1 VRDGGIIFVSND
13 VSTLPE
19 LGMSVSETN
28 TSGNHSVI
36 ESGDTVITANSHLE
50 EVAASS
56 GGLSRSVESLLDN
69 YVVVRYDGKAYRGKV
84 TDIDPIHGDVKVSC
98 THSIGQNRFF

>member
-1 VRDGGIIFVSND
+1 VSND
-13 VSTLPE
+13 VSTLSE

-69 YVVVRYDGKAYRGKV
+69 YVVVHYD
-84 TDIDPIHGDVKVSC
+84 
-98 THSIGQNRFF
+98 